1 MTFDEWWVEYTT
13 PEMRADLKAYY
24 GLTFETLRSIVEKEG
39 ICPSSKLDIKIHS
52 YPIAGR
58 TLGFKFA
65 FISDG
70 EILHERELTPKTML
84 GPGDLFEEDA
94 AIPRYFSN
102 DGKLYR
108 KYGGKLEAGQLVDG
122 EVQPDEVK

>member
-39 ICPSSKLDIKIHS
+39 IHPSSKLDIRIHS

-84 GPGDLFEEDA
+84 GPGDLFEEDP
-94 AIPRYFSN
+94 AIPRFFSK
-102 DGKLYR
+102 DGKLHR
-108 KYGGKLEAGQLVDG
+108 RYGGKLEAGQLVDG
-122 EVQPDEVK
+122 EFQPDEVK